1 MKQKSEQAYSRASFA
16 AFAAIAVGFAGGV
29 QAQDQD
35 GEEALEEIVVTGTHI
50 KGLSEEVLPVTVM
63 NSEAIQNTGAV
74 NMQEILSYIPSIS
87 DFEFDDSNNGTNG
100 ARGDVAAVNMRGL
113 GSGNTLVLLNG
124 RRMVAHPVAQ
134 TINSVPVVS
143 YNVNSIPSSAV
154 QRIEVLRDGAAPLY
168 GADAIAGVINFV
180 PKTDYQGLMI
190 SGKVASGDGSY
201 DETEMEAAGGFEF
214 NEGRSRVGLY
224 ATWYSRSHVPIAE
237 LGELYYEL
245 DRRQLDAIP
254 ESWRGDSQLNNLSS
268 RTQYAEFQ
276 RGVLNPDGSWSSAGT
291 SHIDPVTGDVTA
303 GGLPSANW
311 YNFNEPAWVTLT
323 TTA

>member
-1 MKQKSEQAYSRASFA
+1 MKQKSEQAYPRASFA
-16 AFAAIAVGFAGGV
+16 AIAAIAVGFAGGV

-74 NMQEILSYIPSIS
+74 NMQDILSYIPSIS

-113 GSGNTLVLLNG
+113 GSGNTLVMLNG
-124 RRMVAHPVAQ
+124 RRMVVHPVAQ

-190 SGKVASGDGSY
+190 SGKVASGDTSY
-201 DETEMEAAGGFEF
+201 DETEMEAAGGFAF

-224 ATWYSRSHVPIAE
+224 ATWYSRSHVPISE

-254 ESWRGDSQLNNLSS
+254 ESWRGDSQLNNFRPEPSMQS
-268 RTQYAEFQ
+268 
-276 RGVLNPDGSWSSAGT
+276 SSAV
-291 SHIDPVTGDVTA
+291 S
-303 GGLPSANW
+303 
-311 YNFNEPAWVTLT
+311 
-323 TTA
+323 